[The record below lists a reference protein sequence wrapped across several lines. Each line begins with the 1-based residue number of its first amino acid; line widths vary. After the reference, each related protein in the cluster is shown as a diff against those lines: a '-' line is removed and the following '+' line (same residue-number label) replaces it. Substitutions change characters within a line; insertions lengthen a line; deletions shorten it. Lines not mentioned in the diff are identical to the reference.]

1 VTAGTRD
8 EGGGTAGGAA
18 TNAAGASSRPAD
30 VRPGITGPITGV
42 EPEFLADIP
51 KDNLV
56 GAIVALASE
65 LYIVRERLQTLEA
78 ELVGRK
84 VLPANAVES
93 HVPSEQEARERQAD
107 VASFVNRVLTEL
119 ARPPQPTSNV
129 DPDVGKYLKPVR

>member
-1 VTAGTRD
+1 MSV
-8 EGGGTAGGAA
+8 
-18 TNAAGASSRPAD
+18 RPSDD
-30 VRPGITGPITGV
+30 VRPGITGPITRE

-84 VLPANAVES
+84 VLPPNAVED
-93 HVPSEQEARERQAD
+93 HVPRDDEARARQAD
-107 VASFVNRVLTEL
+107 VTAFVNRVLSEL
-119 ARPPQPTSNV
+119 SRTAQPTSRI
-129 DPDVGKYLKPVR
+129 DPGVGKYLKPVR

>member
-1 VTAGTRD
+1 MNAGTR
-8 EGGGTAGGAA
+8 GGGTRSGTPSTGG
-18 TNAAGASSRPAD
+18 SAD

-84 VLPANAVES
+84 VLPANAVET
-93 HVPSEQEARERQAD
+93 HVAGEQEARERQAD

-119 ARPPQPTSNV
+119 ARPPRPTSNV

>member
-1 VTAGTRD
+1 MNAGTPTD
-8 EGGGTAGGAA
+8 AD
-18 TNAAGASSRPAD
+18 AGA
-30 VRPGITGPITGV
+30 RPGITGPITGV

-84 VLPANAVES
+84 VLPANAVEN
-93 HVPSEQEARERQAD
+93 HVAGEQEARERQAD
-107 VASFVNRVLTEL
+107 VTSFVNRVLTEL
-119 ARPPQPTSNV
+119 ARPPRPTSNV

>member
-1 VTAGTRD
+1 V
-8 EGGGTAGGAA
+8 
-18 TNAAGASSRPAD
+18 RPSDD
-30 VRPGITGPITGV
+30 VRPGITGPITGE

-84 VLPANAVES
+84 VLPPNAVED
-93 HVPSEQEARERQAD
+93 HVPRDDQARARQAD
-107 VASFVNRVLTEL
+107 VTAFVKSRAVRTVPPPPSQPRASI
-119 ARPPQPTSNV
+119 RPSGST
-129 DPDVGKYLKPVR
+129 